1 MTRTG
6 QLIEHLLETTS
17 WDHRYSYEKVASEIE
32 QRFLANTIME
42 AVEFLGGK
50 AEVDAKGQLIVYTNV
65 YPAGRPRDEEEGH
78 APVEHTTE

>member
-1 MTRTG
+1 MPR
-6 QLIEHLLETTS
+6 LRIS
-17 WDHRYSYEKVASEIE
+17 PVASEIE